1 MDNHRRSLLSVHVAI
16 LFLGVTGLF
25 SKLVELPAIDII
37 AYRGLFA
44 ALTLFII
51 LGVTRGAIRIH
62 NLSHL
67 ALMAGLGLL
76 LGIHWVSYFY
86 SMQISGVAV
95 GMIALFT
102 YPVMTVF
109 IEPLFHG
116 DKPKT
121 KDVFCGLIMLSGVAL
136 IVPDFSV
143 NNNVT
148 VGIFWG
154 VFSAVFFSL
163 RNVLQRHY
171 LSQYGGL
178 TSMLYQSFFAGIVAL
193 PFISL
198 PPSSITVNQWALLL
212 ILASIFTAI
221 PHSLFASSLRHLKA
235 KSAGLIASL
244 QPLYGAIL
252 AFLVLSE
259 QPSPSTILGGIIILG
274 AATYESYS
282 A

>member
-1 MDNHRRSLLSVHVAI
+1 MDNHKRSLLSVHVAI

-37 AYRGLFA
+37 AYRGILA
-44 ALTLFII
+44 ALTLLII
-51 LGVTRGAIRIH
+51 LAVTRGAIRIH
-62 NLSHL
+62 NIKHL
-67 ALMAGLGLL
+67 AIMIGLGFL

-86 SMQISGVAV
+86 SMQISGIAV

-116 DKPKT
+116 DKPKS
-121 KDVFCGLIMLSGVAL
+121 KDVFCGLIMLTGVIL
-136 IVPDFSV
+136 IVPDFSIS
-143 NNNVT
+143 NSIT
-148 VGIFWG
+148 IGIFWG
-154 VFSAVFFSL
+154 IFSAVFFSL

-193 PFISL
+193 PFISS
-198 PPSSITVNQWALLL
+198 PPSSITVNQWVLLL
-212 ILASIFTAI
+212 VLASVFTAI

-235 KSAGLIASL
+235 KSVGLIASL

-259 QPSPSTILGGIIILG
+259 QPSLSTLLGGIVILG

>member
-1 MDNHRRSLLSVHVAI
+1 MDNHKRSLLSVHVAI

-37 AYRGLFA
+37 AYRSVLA
-44 ALTLFII
+44 ALTLLII
-51 LGVTRGAIRIH
+51 LGITRGAIRIH
-62 NLSHL
+62 NLKHL
-67 ALMAGLGLL
+67 ALMVGLGFL

-86 SMQISGVAV
+86 SMQTSGVAV
-95 GMIALFT
+95 GMVALFT

-121 KDVFCGLIMLSGVAL
+121 KDVFCGLIMLTGVAL
-136 IVPDFSV
+136 IVPEFSIS
-143 NNNVT
+143 NSIT

-154 VFSAVFFSL
+154 VFSAIFFSL

-178 TSMLYQSFFAGIVAL
+178 TSMFYQSFFAGIVAL

-198 PPSSITVNQWALLL
+198 PPSSITVSQWVLLL
-212 ILASIFTAI
+212 VLASIFTAI

-235 KSAGLIASL
+235 KSVGLIASL

-259 QPSPSTILGGIIILG
+259 QPSPSTVLGGIIILG

>member
-1 MDNHRRSLLSVHVAI
+1 MDDHKRSLLSVHIAI
-16 LFLGVTGLF
+16 FFLGVTGLF

-37 AYRGLFA
+37 AYRGMLA
-44 ALTLFII
+44 ALTLLII
-51 LGVTRGAIRIH
+51 LGVTRGTIRIH
-62 NLSHL
+62 NLKHL
-67 ALMAGLGLL
+67 SLMIGLGVL
-76 LGIHWVSYFY
+76 LGIHWISYFY
-86 SMQISGVAV
+86 SMQVSGVAV

-116 DKPKT
+116 DKPRP
-121 KDVFCGLIMLSGVAL
+121 KDILCGLIMLTGVAF
-136 IVPDFSV
+136 IVPDFSAS
-143 NNNVT
+143 NTVT
-148 VGIFWG
+148 IGIFWG
-154 VFSAVFFSL
+154 IFSAAFFSL
-163 RNVLQRHY
+163 RNVLQKHY

-178 TSMLYQSFFAGIVAL
+178 TSMLYQSFVAGIIAL

-198 PPSSITVNQWALLL
+198 PPSNITTNQWILLL
-212 ILASIFTAI
+212 VLASAFTAL

-235 KSAGLIASL
+235 KSVSLIASL
-244 QPLYGAIL
+244 QPLYGAIF

-259 QPSPSTILGGIIILG
+259 QPDLSTLLGGIIILG

>member
-1 MDNHRRSLLSVHVAI
+1 MDDRKRSLLSVHVAI

-37 AYRGLFA
+37 AYRGILA
-44 ALTLFII
+44 AATLFTI
-51 LGVTRGAIRIH
+51 LGVTRGTIRIH
-62 NLSHL
+62 NLQHL
-67 ALMAGLGLL
+67 ALMIGLGFL

-86 SMQISGVAV
+86 SMQVSGVAV

-121 KDVFCGLIMLSGVAL
+121 KDVFCGLIMLVGVAL
-136 IVPDFSV
+136 IVPDFSIS
-143 NNNVT
+143 NSIT
-148 VGIFWG
+148 IGIFWG
-154 VFSAVFFSL
+154 GFSAFFFSL
-163 RNVLQRHY
+163 RNVLQKHY
-171 LSQYGGL
+171 LSQYGGV

-193 PFISL
+193 PFISM
-198 PPSSITVNQWALLL
+198 PITNITTHQWLLL
-212 ILASIFTAI
+212 LVLASIFTAL

-235 KSAGLIASL
+235 KSVGLIASL
-244 QPLYGAIL
+244 QPLYGTL
-252 AFLVLSE
+252 FAFWVLSE
-259 QPSPSTILGGIIILG
+259 QPSISTLFGGLIILS
-274 AATYESYS
+274 AAAYESYS

>member
-1 MDNHRRSLLSVHVAI
+1 MNDHKRSLLSVHVAI

-37 AYRGLFA
+37 AFRGVLA
-44 ALTLFII
+44 ALTLLII
-51 LGVTRGAIRIH
+51 LGVTRGVIRIH
-62 NLSHL
+62 NLKHL
-67 ALMAGLGLL
+67 ALMIGLGFL

-86 SMQISGVAV
+86 SMQVSGVAV

-116 DKPKT
+116 DKPKL
-121 KDVFCGLIMLSGVAL
+121 KDVFCGLIMLTGVAL
-136 IVPDFSV
+136 IVPDFSAS
-143 NNNVT
+143 NSVT
-148 VGIFWG
+148 IGIFWG
-154 VFSAVFFSL
+154 IFSAVFFSL
-163 RNVLQRHY
+163 RNVLQKHY

-193 PFISL
+193 PFISF
-198 PPSSITVNQWALLL
+198 PPSSITSNQWILLVV
-212 ILASIFTAI
+212 LASAFTAL

-235 KSAGLIASL
+235 KSVGLIASL
-244 QPLYGAIL
+244 QPLYGAIF
-252 AFLVLSE
+252 AFVVLSE
-259 QPSPSTILGGIIILG
+259 QPSLSTIFGGVIILG

>member
-1 MDNHRRSLLSVHVAI
+1 MDDHKRSLLSVHVAI

-37 AYRGLFA
+37 AYRGILA
-44 ALTLFII
+44 ALTLLII
-51 LGVTRGAIRIH
+51 LAITRGAVRIH
-62 NLSHL
+62 NLKHL
-67 ALMAGLGLL
+67 ALMIGLGLL

-86 SMQISGVAV
+86 SMQVSGIAV

-109 IEPLFHG
+109 IEPLFQG
-116 DKPKT
+116 DKPKP
-121 KDVFCGLIMLSGVAL
+121 KDIFCGLVMLTGVAF
-136 IVPDFSV
+136 IVPDFSAS
-143 NNNVT
+143 NSVT
-148 VGIFWG
+148 IGIFWG
-154 VFSAVFFSL
+154 IFSAAFFSL
-163 RNVLQRHY
+163 RNVLQKHY

-178 TSMLYQSFFAGIVAL
+178 TSMLYQSFVAGIIAL

-198 PPSSITVNQWALLL
+198 PPSSITANQWLLLL
-212 ILASIFTAI
+212 ILASVFTAL

-235 KSAGLIASL
+235 KSVGLIASL

-259 QPSPSTILGGIIILG
+259 QPSFSTLLGGIIILG